1 MFVKAL
7 TLKNIRSL
15 KDSSFRFSKS
25 INLLVGHNNSGKS
38 TIIKALNKLQNNHS
52 LSVEDVRKGVE
63 SGKIYIDL
71 ESISEAER
79 KTFVIG
85 EKDSRRSFP
94 NTDRAKIAFGLY
106 NDLIPDKR
114 KQDAVLFDGHCHFN
128 IDKLGVINAQ
138 NKNGAVEE
146 PITFHSLPNIETQ
159 NNFIYPLFAKRK
171 YGHYGNNQMGER
183 ETYSVSEDL
192 RNLAPKIQRLSNP
205 GSPKFKVYDKWVRDI
220 LGFSIGIVP
229 HGETASNIGI
239 FTDDKTVIPVDSM
252 GEGVVNVLGLIATLL
267 TEDNKLYLIEEPEN
281 DIHPAALKKLLQL
294 IIDKSKKNQFVI
306 STHSNIVVK
315 YLGIEGSK
323 LFHLKWK
330 PGEENE
336 EMQIPTTEVA
346 ELENEPEARIR
357 LLEELGYDLFDF
369 DLYKSY
375 LIFEEPSAEALVKE
389 FLIPIFYPSLQGQVK
404 TIAATGADDLQARFQ
419 DFLRLFVYIHQSP
432 LYVQR
437 AWVIADGDFA
447 GTDNIERLKGKFKSW
462 PADHFITLAKSN
474 IEQYYPGTF
483 SKKFED
489 LMHNTP
495 KEKQWEKK
503 KEFSKAF
510 FDHLRANISD
520 YKTELA
526 VTARELLEILS
537 TIQNK
542 LNDKQA

>member
-1 MFVKAL
+1 MNIKKL
-7 TLKNIRSL
+7 NLKRIRS
-15 KDSSFRFSKS
+15 FSNLDITFSNS

-38 TIIKALNKLQNNHS
+38 TIIKALNKLQNHHS
-52 LSVEDVRKGVE
+52 LSVEDVRKGAE
-63 SGKIYIDL
+63 WGKIYIDL
-71 ESISEAER
+71 ENISEDER

-94 NTDRAKIAFGLY
+94 NTDKAKIAFGLY
-106 NDLIPDKR
+106 NDLVPDKR

-171 YGHYGNNQMGER
+171 YGQYGNNQMGER

-229 HGETASNIGI
+229 HGETNSNIGI

-252 GEGVVNVLGLIATLL
+252 GEGVVNVLGLIVTLL

-294 IIDKSKKNQFVI
+294 IIDKSKRNQFVV

-330 PGEENE
+330 PGEENKE
-336 EMQIPTTEVA
+336 IQVPTTEVT

-369 DLYKSY
+369 DLFSSY
-375 LIFEEPSAEALVKE
+375 LILEESSAETLIRD
-389 FLIPIFYPSLQGQVK
+389 FLIPLFYPSLQGKLK
-404 TIAATGADDLQARFQ
+404 TIAASGADDLSPRFH
-419 DFLRLFVYIHQSP
+419 DFLRLFVYIHQNPIYKSR
-432 LYVQR
+432 V
-437 AWVIADGDFA
+437 WVIADGDDA
-447 GTDNIERLKGKFKSW
+447 GKKNIDFIKSKFPSW
-462 PADHFITLAKSN
+462 SPDHFINLGKNN
-474 IEQYYPGTF
+474 IEEYYPDPF
-483 SKKFED
+483 RERFISLVQEHDKQKKRD
-489 LMHNTP
+489 LKRSLTLEFISFVQNNTQNA
-495 KEKQWEKK
+495 KELL
-503 KEFSKAF
+503 KECCK
-510 FDHLRANISD
+510 
-520 YKTELA
+520 
-526 VTARELLEILS
+526 ELLEILS
-537 TIQNK
+537 DIEK
-542 LNDKQA
+542 ALKK